1 MMMMMIIIIILII
14 MIIIMMMM
22 MMMIDQLLLIVSSIL
37 AFWMFGTIS
46 VRCSPRGRR
55 PPAVSKGFPSGFI
68 KHGLL

>member
-1 MMMMMIIIIILII
+1 MMMMMIIIILII
-14 MIIIMMMM
+14 MIIIM

-37 AFWMFGTIS
+37 AFWMFGTIP

>member
-1 MMMMMIIIIILII
+1 MMMMMIIIILII
-14 MIIIMMMM
+14 MIIM

-37 AFWMFGTIS
+37 AFWMFGTIP

>member
-14 MIIIMMMM
+14 MIIIMMM

-37 AFWMFGTIS
+37 AFWMFGTIP

>member
-1 MMMMMIIIIILII
+1 MMMMMMIIIIILII
-14 MIIIMMMM
+14 MIIIMM

-37 AFWMFGTIS
+37 AFWMFGTIP